1 MVAQIIA
8 PIKPISLMSVVFQQV
23 QLHGLVT
30 NSLLIQLFLIAY
42 SNQSQFI
49 ILDLDCLS
57 LFH

>member
-42 SNQSQFI
+42 SSVEHSSKG
-49 ILDLDCLS
+49 L
-57 LFH
+57 